1 MDDLRRVLAE
11 NISELRKSNNLTQ
24 AEFAERL
31 NYSDKAVS
39 KWERGMAYP
48 SMNTV
53 IKMAELFQ
61 VSMDVVLGLAPIPSS
76 GESA

>member
-1 MDDLRRVLAE
+1 MIEVREMNIRPLREQHGMTQEDLA
-11 NISELRKSNNLTQ
+11 K
-24 AEFAERL
+24 RL
-31 NYSDKAVS
+31 GVKYPAVS

>member
-1 MDDLRRVLAE
+1 MIEVREMNIKQLREQRGMTQEELA
-11 NISELRKSNNLTQ
+11 N
-24 AEFAERL
+24 RL
-31 NYSDKAVS
+31 GVKYPAVS

-61 VSMDVVLGLAPIPSS
+61 VSMDVVLGLAPIPRN
-76 GESA
+76 EETA

>member
-1 MDDLRRVLAE
+1 MTQEDLA
-11 NISELRKSNNLTQ
+11 K
-24 AEFAERL
+24 RL
-31 NYSDKAVS
+31 GVKYPAVS

>member
-1 MDDLRRVLAE
+1 MIEVREMNIKQLREQRGMTQEELA
-11 NISELRKSNNLTQ
+11 N
-24 AEFAERL
+24 RL
-31 NYSDKAVS
+31 GVKYPAVS

-53 IKMAELFQ
+53 IKMADLFQ

-76 GESA
+76 SESA

>member
-1 MDDLRRVLAE
+1 MVEVRKMNIRPLREQRGMTQEDLA
-11 NISELRKSNNLTQ
+11 T
-24 AEFAERL
+24 RL
-31 NYSDKAVS
+31 GVKYPAVS

-61 VSMDVVLGLAPIPSS
+61 VSMDVVLGLEPIPNSD
-76 GESA
+76 EIA

>member
-1 MDDLRRVLAE
+1 MIEVRAMNIRPLREQHGMTQEDLA
-11 NISELRKSNNLTQ
+11 N
-24 AEFAERL
+24 RL
-31 NYSDKAVS
+31 GVKYPAVS

>member
-1 MDDLRRVLAE
+1 MEVRAMNIRPLREQHGMTQEDLA
-11 NISELRKSNNLTQ
+11 N
-24 AEFAERL
+24 RL
-31 NYSDKAVS
+31 GVKYPAVS

>member
-1 MDDLRRVLAE
+1 MIEVREMNIKQLREQRGMTQEELA
-11 NISELRKSNNLTQ
+11 N
-24 AEFAERL
+24 RL
-31 NYSDKAVS
+31 GVKYPAVS

>member
-1 MDDLRRVLAE
+1 MIEVREMNIKQLREQRGMTQEELA
-11 NISELRKSNNLTQ
+11 N
-24 AEFAERL
+24 RL
-31 NYSDKAVS
+31 GVKYPAVS

-61 VSMDVVLGLAPIPSS
+61 VSMDVVLGLAPIPGSS
-76 GESA
+76 ERA

>member
-1 MDDLRRVLAE
+1 MIEVREMNIKQLREQRGMTQEELA
-11 NISELRKSNNLTQ
+11 N
-24 AEFAERL
+24 RL
-31 NYSDKAVS
+31 VVKYPAVS

>member
-1 MDDLRRVLAE
+1 MEVRAMNIRPLREQHGMTQEDLAKRMGV
-11 NISELRKSNNLTQ
+11 K
-24 AEFAERL
+24 
-31 NYSDKAVS
+31 YPAVS

>member
-1 MDDLRRVLAE
+1 MIEVREMNIKQLREQRGMTQEELA
-11 NISELRKSNNLTQ
+11 K
-24 AEFAERL
+24 RL
-31 NYSDKAVS
+31 GVKYPAVS

>member
-1 MDDLRRVLAE
+1 MIEVREMNIKQLREQRGMTQEDLA
-11 NISELRKSNNLTQ
+11 K
-24 AEFAERL
+24 RL
-31 NYSDKAVS
+31 GVKYPAVS

>member
-1 MDDLRRVLAE
+1 MIEVREMNIKQLREQRGMTQEDLA
-11 NISELRKSNNLTQ
+11 K
-24 AEFAERL
+24 RL
-31 NYSDKAVS
+31 GVKYPAVS

-61 VSMDVVLGLAPIPSS
+61 VSMDVVLGLSPIPGSS
-76 GESA
+76 EGA

>member
-1 MDDLRRVLAE
+1 MIEVRETNIKQLREQHGMTQEELA
-11 NISELRKSNNLTQ
+11 N
-24 AEFAERL
+24 RL
-31 NYSDKAVS
+31 GVKYPAVS

>member
-1 MDDLRRVLAE
+1 MIEVREMNIKQLREQRDMTQEELA
-11 NISELRKSNNLTQ
+11 N
-24 AEFAERL
+24 RL
-31 NYSDKAVS
+31 GVKYPAVS